1 MGYIPSATAPP
12 KGVKAE
18 PILLWGAAAGE
29 DITDSTGGEDEMV
42 SGGEDGAVV
51 IAPAHAHRA
60 VKMFHQAPLEE
71 AFFVASSY
79 G

>member
-1 MGYIPSATAPP
+1 MGYITSASAPP

-18 PILLWGAAAGE
+18 PILPWGATAGE

-42 SGGEDGAVV
+42 SGGEGGALD
-51 IAPAHAHRA
+51 IAAAHAHRA
-60 VKMFHQAPLEE
+60 NMFCQAPLEE
-71 AFFVASSY
+71 AFFAASSY